1 MWRHTHSHT
10 QIPKNYK
17 TVTGM
22 QKTCELKKKNVM
34 TVHFETKNLKKKNA
48 IVLAIY
54 SWVGM
59 APLLKN
65 VLYAQGDCVEEN

>member
-1 MWRHTHSHT
+1 
-10 QIPKNYK
+10 
-17 TVTGM
+17 
-22 QKTCELKKKNVM
+22 M

-48 IVLAIY
+48 IVLTIY